1 MNYCN
6 WCRYKNTNGFKNNA
20 PQCNLHAK
28 LTNRFRISTR
38 IPDREEKK
46 SCSYTQLIRTDWSPS
61 LANMFERIQTHS
73 NAFKWV
79 DHLRLHDEIPLS
91 PHSQTHSNGLIVFI
105 CKHVWTHSNVF
116 KRIQT
121 DWSSSFAWWNPT
133 EPQLE
138 RAPDWSCLLARKVS
152 ATGLQ
157 AHAFNQLMR
166 RRTKTGQNTSLQ
178 PAKNINIKNQQ
189 KKILKKAVI
198 STRWIICEII
208 VNPEHDIHG
217 HAFNGAYRKTLATL
231 LQSEGG

>member
-91 PHSQTHSNGLIVFI
+91 PRSQRHSNGFKRIDRLHLQTRVNAFKRIRTHSNA
-105 CKHVWTHSNVF
+105 F
-116 KRIQT
+116 KQT
-121 DWSSSFAWWNPT
+121 DHLHLHDEIPLSPSLSGPPIEAAFWREKCRQPVYKPT
-133 EPQLE
+133 LSISWCAEE
-138 RAPDWSCLLARKVS
+138 RKQ
-152 ATGLQ
+152 G
-157 AHAFNQLMR
+157 
-166 RRTKTGQNTSLQ
+166 
-178 PAKNINIKNQQ
+178 
-189 KKILKKAVI
+189 KILL
-198 STRWIICEII
+198 
-208 VNPEHDIHG
+208 
-217 HAFNGAYRKTLATL
+217 FNKHKI
-231 LQSEGG
+231 

>member
-116 KRIQT
+116 ERIQT
-121 DWSSSFAWWNPT
+121 HSNRLIIFICMMKSHWAPAWAGPRLKLPSGAKSVGNRFTRPRFQSADAQKNENRAKYFSS
-133 EPQLE
+133 
-138 RAPDWSCLLARKVS
+138 
-152 ATGLQ
+152 
-157 AHAFNQLMR
+157 
-166 RRTKTGQNTSLQ
+166 TS
-178 PAKNINIKNQQ
+178 
-189 KKILKKAVI
+189 KKYK
-198 STRWIICEII
+198 
-208 VNPEHDIHG
+208 H
-217 HAFNGAYRKTLATL
+217 
-231 LQSEGG
+231 